1 MKRMMTIIYPFEK
14 ERYMHER
21 SEHALIYQ
29 QYQRGLIKAT
39 HKRVKEAEFFLLPKL
54 FIYLSGKIDVVT
66 GNQHKGGSA
75 YIKHCKSFRYSIDR
89 KHQVVLLEEQRIVDK
104 K

>member
-39 HKRVKEAEFFLLPKL
+39 HKRVKEAEFFLLPKMW
-54 FIYLSGKIDVVT
+54 
-66 GNQHKGGSA
+66 
-75 YIKHCKSFRYSIDR
+75 
-89 KHQVVLLEEQRIVDK
+89 
-104 K
+104 